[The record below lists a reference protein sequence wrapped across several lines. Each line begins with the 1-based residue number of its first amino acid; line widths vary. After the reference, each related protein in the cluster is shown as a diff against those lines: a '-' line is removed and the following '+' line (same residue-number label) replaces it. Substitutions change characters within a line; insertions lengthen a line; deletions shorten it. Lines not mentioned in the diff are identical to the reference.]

1 MTSSGVLR
9 WSLAQV
15 LLLAACDSPGSRGV
29 VIHPIPDSL
38 TTPPGEAVVLS
49 RTRGPASAAS
59 ARKIRAFRERFERR
73 ETVGR
78 IGDLDGGEET
88 TFALLWDAAVTDAG
102 EVLILDRI
110 QTNVRVFSVTGDY
123 LYTLGGQGE
132 GPGELRVPEALVLEP
147 GGDLLVADQAQL
159 IHRFVRRGDRFE
171 YHDRS
176 RFEGEPRD
184 ACWVGDDL
192 IVHGMRSGAG
202 QQILH
207 RMPAGPRS
215 ELGFAVPY
223 RYSPSLVY
231 EMLYRGQVACGVD
244 GAGWVVI
251 AYRLRNAMDA
261 YDIAGGELLWHAR
274 IEGLRPTEV
283 REGRGG
289 REVGTGIFGDE
300 PALHSLG
307 RVAGGNGVPVFVQ
320 YSYSLRED
328 ILNRTGHHT
337 VETYVLDPE
346 TGEGEYWGDSLPSM
360 LAVTDEFVVFSW
372 NAPYPRVEVA
382 RIGPR

>member
-15 LLLAACDSPGSRGV
+15 LLLSACDSPGSRGV

-49 RTRGPASAAS
+49 QTRGPASDAS
-59 ARKIRAFRERFERR
+59 ARQLRAFRDRFERR
-73 ETVGR
+73 ETIAR

-132 GPGELRVPEALVLEP
+132 GPGELQVPEALVLEP
-147 GGDLLVADQAQL
+147 GGELLVVDQAQL

-171 YHDRS
+171 YHDRR

-184 ACWVGDDL
+184 ACWAGDDL

-202 QQILH
+202 QKILH
-207 RMPAGPRS
+207 RMSAGPRS
-215 ELGFAVPY
+215 ELSFAVPY

-231 EMLYRGQVACGVD
+231 EMLSRGQVACGVD

-251 AYRLRNAMDA
+251 AYRLRNAVDA
-261 YDIAGGELLWHAR
+261 YNTVAGELLWNAR
-274 IEGLRPTEV
+274 IDGLQPTEV
-283 REGRGG
+283 REGDGG
-289 REVGTGIFGDE
+289 HGVVTGIFGDE
-300 PALHSLG
+300 PALHFLD
-307 RVAGGNGVPVFVQ
+307 RVSGGNGVPVFVQ

-360 LAVTDEFVVFSW
+360 LAVTDEFAVFSW
-372 NAPYPRVEVA
+372 ETPYPRVEVA
-382 RIGPR
+382 RIPR